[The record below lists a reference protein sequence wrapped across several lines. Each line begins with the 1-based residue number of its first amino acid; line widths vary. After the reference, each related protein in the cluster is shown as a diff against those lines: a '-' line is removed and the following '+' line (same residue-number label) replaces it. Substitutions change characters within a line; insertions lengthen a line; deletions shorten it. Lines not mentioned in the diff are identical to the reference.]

1 MKKLEKTAEQG
12 LPYEKFL
19 QKGAES
25 LTDAELLAVLLR
37 TGPSVPADAAKAHR
51 DCPALALAEEV
62 LRLPKGSRSGISGL
76 ACLSPAELMKLRG
89 IGQVKAVRICCVA
102 ELARRMA
109 LDTRKEL
116 PAFPDPATA
125 AAYAQPLFYADGG
138 SVERAVLLLLDGRG
152 RLVHEKVLSVGT
164 VDSALVSP
172 REVFL
177 QALRVQAVSFILLH
191 NHPSGDP
198 SPSRE
203 DTEITGRLCR
213 LGAMMQLDLTD
224 HIIVGADRQYFS
236 VREAGLI

>member
-1 MKKLEKTAEQG
+1 MKSLEKTAEQG

-37 TGPSVPADAAKAHR
+37 TGPKVGEGASKAHR

-62 LRLPKGSRSGISGL
+62 LRLPKGSRSGLSGL
-76 ACLSPAELMKLRG
+76 PSLSPAELMELRG
-89 IGQVKAVRICCVA
+89 IGQVKAVRICCAA

-109 LDTRKEL
+109 LHTRKKL

-125 AAYAQPLFYADGG
+125 AAYALPLFEADGG
-138 SVERAVLLLLDGRG
+138 TVERAVLLLLDGKG
-152 RLVHEKVLSVGT
+152 GLVHEKILSVGT
-164 VDSALVSP
+164 VDAALVSP
-172 REVFL
+172 REIFL

-203 DTEITGRLCR
+203 DTEITGRLFE
-213 LGAMMQLDLTD
+213 LGELMQLNLTD
-224 HIIVGADRQYFS
+224 HIIVGAGQYFS
-236 VREAGLI
+236 FREAGLI

>member
-1 MKKLEKTAEQG
+1 MKTSEKTAEQG

-37 TGPSVPADAAKAHR
+37 TGPKVGESASKAHR

-62 LRLPKGSRSGISGL
+62 LRLPKGSRSGLSGL
-76 ACLSPAELMKLRG
+76 PSLSPSELMKVRG
-89 IGQVKAVRICCVA
+89 IGQVKAVRICCTA
-102 ELARRMA
+102 ELARRIS
-109 LDTRKEL
+109 LYTRKKL

-125 AAYAQPLFYADGG
+125 AAYARPLFDADGG
-138 SVERAVLLLLDGRG
+138 NVERAVLLLVDGTG
-152 RLVHEKVLSVGT
+152 RLVHEKLLSVELLIRR
-164 VDSALVSP
+164 SFP
-172 REVFL
+172 RGKFL

-203 DTEITGRLCR
+203 DTAITGRLFE
-213 LGAMMQLDLTD
+213 LGEMMQLNLTD
-224 HIIVGADRQYFS
+224 HIIVGAGQYFS
-236 VREAGLI
+236 FRESGLI

>member
-1 MKKLEKTAEQG
+1 LKTSEKTAEQG

-37 TGPSVPADAAKAHR
+37 TGPKVGESASKAHR

-62 LRLPKGSRSGISGL
+62 LRLPKGSRSGLSGL
-76 ACLSPAELMKLRG
+76 PSLSPSELMKVRG
-89 IGQVKAVRICCVA
+89 IGQVKAVRICCTA
-102 ELARRMA
+102 ELARRIS
-109 LDTRKEL
+109 LYTRKKL

-125 AAYAQPLFYADGG
+125 AAYARPLFDADGG
-138 SVERAVLLLLDGRG
+138 NVERAVLLLLDGKG
-152 RLVHEKVLSVGT
+152 RLVHEKLLSVGT

-203 DTEITGRLCR
+203 DTAITGRLFE
-213 LGAMMQLDLTD
+213 LGEMMQLNLTD
-224 HIIVGADRQYFS
+224 HIIVGAGQYFS
-236 VREAGLI
+236 FREAGLI

>member
-1 MKKLEKTAEQG
+1 MKNSEKTAEQG

-37 TGPSVPADAAKAHR
+37 TGPKVGENASKAHR

-62 LRLPKGSRSGISGL
+62 LRLPKGSRSGLSGL
-76 ACLSPAELMKLRG
+76 PSLSPAELMKLRG

-102 ELARRMA
+102 ELARRIA
-109 LDTRKEL
+109 LHTRKRL
-116 PAFPDPATA
+116 PAFPDPAAA
-125 AAYAQPLFYADGG
+125 AAYAGPLFDADGG
-138 SVERAVLLLLDGRG
+138 NVERAVLLLLDGRG
-152 RLVHEKVLSVGT
+152 RLVHEKILSVGT

-203 DTEITGRLCR
+203 DTEITGRLFE
-213 LGAMMQLDLTD
+213 LGEMMQLALTD
-224 HIIVGADRQYFS
+224 HIIVGAGQYFS
-236 VREAGLI
+236 FREAGLI